1 MTILE
6 ILEAHARVTDM
17 GPVCG
22 GKCLCGHDLDDDD
35 RVMPWTLPDVQT
47 AHRAHVAEV
56 LDKHMQEREAA
67 VIAGLAELLDEYQ
80 NSHDV
85 AECAAPV
92 EGETGRQAVIEKWET
107 IIEEPAEWLREKS
120 KEHHENGFEHLRYVA
135 YEAWQAGEDAGWE
148 NGRNSYMKEQ
158 GFIED
163 IDPIENPYA
172 DEEPANGR

>member
-1 MTILE
+1 MTIQE
-6 ILEAHARVTDM
+6 ILEAH
-17 GPVCG
+17 
-22 GKCLCGHDLDDDD
+22 L
-35 RVMPWTLPDVQT
+35 RVMGQRGTGVLCICGWHTVALGKRSEDL
-47 AHRAHVAEV
+47 HRAHVAEV

-85 AECAAPV
+85 AECAAHV
-92 EGETGRQAVIEKWET
+92 EGETGRQAVIDNWES
-107 IIEEPAEWLREKS
+107 IIEEPAEWLRQKS

-148 NGRNSYMKEQ
+148 NGRNSYEKEQ

-163 IDPIENPYA
+163 FDLIENPYA
-172 DEEPANGR
+172 DEDPHNGR

>member
-6 ILEAHARVTDM
+6 ILEAHTVKRPWSEASRMRCKCGEVVTAETV
-17 GPVCG
+17 PQ
-22 GKCLCGHDLDDDD
+22 LY
-35 RVMPWTLPDVQT
+35 TL
-47 AHRAHVAEV
+47 HRAHLSEV

-67 VIAGLAELLDEYQ
+67 VIAGLAELLDEYRS
-80 NSHDV
+80 NHDI

-92 EGETGRQAVIEKWET
+92 EGETGRQAVIDNWES

-148 NGRNSYMKEQ
+148 NGRNSYEKEQ

-163 IDPIENPYA
+163 FDLIGNPYA

>member
-6 ILEAHARVTDM
+6 ILEAHDDYGFDPVGDSMRQVCMCGTD
-17 GPVCG
+17 CG
-22 GKCLCGHDLDDDD
+22 QAT
-35 RVMPWTLPDVQT
+35 RNPDGV
-47 AHRAHVAEV
+47 HRAHVAEV

-67 VIAGLAELLDEYQ
+67 VIAGLAELLDEYRS
-80 NSHDV
+80 NHDV

-92 EGETGRQAVIEKWET
+92 EGETGRQAVIEKWES
-107 IIEEPAEWLREKS
+107 IIEEPAEWLREQS
-120 KEHHENGFEHLRYVA
+120 KLHHERGFEHLRYVA

-172 DEEPANGR
+172 DEEPTNGR